1 VRAGHDPGG
10 LIVHAYGTVAGC
22 TEDDEQE
29 GCRGRELRHEG
40 DPLRVHRLL
49 GIGDWEDGIVAR
61 YAILPARSRVWIG
74 ARSNVHPIH
83 SSAHGL
89 EGFIDFDADR
99 VGRVGS
105 HPAGKLSF
113 PVSKLSSGN
122 PLERRELQKRIEA
135 RRYPTIDGVLTGME
149 PLDEGRFRV
158 RGDLAFR
165 GVTRSVEGDMAMSVV
180 DDRTIRLE
188 GESTFDVRNFGM
200 EPPRILMLRV
210 EPDVNVR
217 VEIIAEREG

>member
-1 VRAGHDPGG
+1 LWID
-10 LIVHAYGTVAGC
+10 
-22 TEDDEQE
+22 
-29 GCRGRELRHEG
+29 
-40 DPLRVHRLL
+40 
-49 GIGDWEDGIVAR
+49 
-61 YAILPARSRVWIG
+61 ARS
-74 ARSNVHPIH
+74 SVHPIH
-83 SSAHGL
+83 STADGL

-99 VGRVGS
+99 VGQVGA

-135 RRYPTIDGVLTGME
+135 RRYPTIEGVLTGVE
-149 PLDEGRFRV
+149 SLDDERRFRV

-165 GVTRSVEGDMAMSVV
+165 GVTRPVEGNLALSVV

-188 GESTFDVRNFGM
+188 GASTFDVRDFGM

-210 EPDVNVR
+210 EPNVKVR